1 MGEVFRLNFRGGTV
15 MLDYDKQLDLEI
27 MFMEMFEKCPDGNLA
42 EVLLEDIQN
51 VAECALEQ
59 IKEEKGWE

>member
-1 MGEVFRLNFRGGTV
+1 